1 MVHSLNDKQTD
12 NAILFQDVRNKYILL
27 GKKALLCAAYINICI
42 TNQRKSSTWHP
53 RHPPASTD
61 IWCIF
66 HPCQAPHHPDTSSG
80 PVVFSAQ
87 KTTQEQTHFNYWSVQ
102 CLCHRGLWVSSG
114 RIKKSLWIILPRKK
128 YTSRWKWLN
137 YSCSLKMYQII
148 LHSEYLGHIWHRRF
162 FKFIPRTYLQT
173 ARWVIQRLE
182 LWTLQPCLTNLATE
196 ISLTFEL
203 QWQTWPSFHSRLCSL
218 ILSTCCCLSLSLSF
232 ASSVLPLYRTTSKR
246 YI

>member
-42 TNQRKSSTWHP
+42 KSSTWHP

-66 HPCQAPHHPDTSSG
+66 HRCQAPHHPDTSSG

-114 RIKKSLWIILPRKK
+114 RIKKKSLN
-128 YTSRWKWLN
+128 YTSQKKIDI
-137 YSCSLKMYQII
+137 KMEMTQ
-148 LHSEYLGHIWHRRF
+148 LL
-162 FKFIPRTYLQT
+162 L
-173 ARWVIQRLE
+173 
-182 LWTLQPCLTNLATE
+182 LTQNVPNNLAFWVFG
-196 ISLTFEL
+196 SYL
-203 QWQTWPSFHSRLCSL
+203 
-218 ILSTCCCLSLSLSF
+218 
-232 ASSVLPLYRTTSKR
+232 A
-246 YI
+246 